1 MAEGAGLL
9 NQCRAKSFTTGSN
22 PVHSATFFL
31 ASAVAALLVQS
42 PAFACPLGEVR
53 ARLYLGAEPD
63 GRHRWMLSG
72 EQHRSSAGDCVSHYY
87 ELERYDD
94 RDLLIER
101 RPVFV
106 GGFSGSRSRQASYPG
121 QRCTG
126 PRGAKHEALASDLWL
141 ASDLKARAAMLGLT
155 LVRGDAPA
163 GASAKLS
170 RTSRAVIAKLQFPG
184 GAQRTVRAAIG
195 EGGAA
200 PELSVAWASSGAYVT
215 LRAPDELGAG
225 HVFESTHTFLVR
237 GDPACAKAT
246 RPSWCDAEI
255 SASGLRGCADP
266 SCPFAERRCRSDD
279 DCAQWAEADRA
290 LCGARAECLPR
301 EGLPPTYFRV
311 INVAPN
317 DTLSLRA
324 APSASAEL
332 LQRLPRDLRCL
343 AHDGLERDN
352 GSTRWRRVK
361 TSSATGWVSA
371 AFLAPTDACP

>member
-63 GRHRWMLSG
+63 GRHHWMLSG
-72 EQHRSSAGDCVSHYY
+72 EQHRSSAGDCVRHYY

-101 RPVFV
+101 RPVFL
-106 GGFSGSRSRQASYPG
+106 GGFPGSRSRQSSYPG

-126 PRGAKHEALASDLWL
+126 PREAKHEALPSDLVL
-141 ASDLKARAAMLGLT
+141 ASDLQARAAALLT
-155 LVRGDAPA
+155 LGADQVPA

-170 RTSRAVIAKLQFPG
+170 RTNAAVIAQLQFPG
-184 GAQRTVRAAIG
+184 GARRTVRAAIG

-200 PELSVAWASSGAYVT
+200 PQLSVAWAASGAYVT
-215 LRAPDELGAG
+215 LRAPDQLGAG

-237 GDPACAKAT
+237 GDPACAKAA

-255 SASGLRGCADP
+255 GAGGLRGCTDP
-266 SCPFAERRCRSDD
+266 SCPLAERRCRSDD
-279 DCAQWAEADRA
+279 DCARWAEADRVV
-290 LCGARAECLPR
+290 CGARAECLPR
-301 EGLPPTYFRV
+301 EGLPLTYFRV

-317 DTLSLRA
+317 DTLNLRA
-324 APSASAEL
+324 APSASAEIVR
-332 LQRLPRDLRCL
+332 RLPPDLRCL

-352 GSTRWRRVK
+352 GATRWRRVK
-361 TSSATGWVSA
+361 TSSASGWVSA
-371 AFLAPTDACP
+371 AFLAPSDACP